1 MAVRGD
7 IYLHKRFKFHNG
19 TVGKKFAILLNTP
32 GLNEPY
38 LFVKTTSQEKNKSSK
53 QGCIKKRQLFFIAA
67 KTTFFEKDTW
77 VQLYELYEMLP
88 ENVDKHTDV
97 KRVGS
102 LSLTLIEDIVN
113 CLLLLREDDIIPY
126 QQKLLKPA
134 LQESLEKL
142 QEKFRKKH

>member
-1 MAVRGD
+1 
-7 IYLHKRFKFHNG
+7 
-19 TVGKKFAILLNTP
+19 
-32 GLNEPY
+32 
-38 LFVKTTSQEKNKSSK
+38 
-53 QGCIKKRQLFFIAA
+53 
-67 KTTFFEKDTW
+67 
-77 VQLYELYEMLP
+77 MLP